1 MGILLITQ
9 GPLHERSQ
17 GFTVAM
23 PAGRAGRPVQPD
35 NEGVN
40 ATRMVGRLTLKKT
53 LKKLLTIFYVTLKC
67 FIGVTRLF

>member
-35 NEGVN
+35 NEGVT
-40 ATRMVGRLTLKKT
+40 AARWSGD
-53 LKKLLTIFYVTLKC
+53 VT
-67 FIGVTRLF
+67 

>member
-23 PAGRAGRPVQPD
+23 PAGRAGQPVQPD
-35 NEGVN
+35 NEGVTAARWSRVAPLKN
-40 ATRMVGRLTLKKT
+40 HLKKIDHHLLCHVKMFYCCDWT
-53 LKKLLTIFYVTLKC
+53 L
-67 FIGVTRLF
+67 

>member
-35 NEGVN
+35 NEGVT
-40 ATRMVGRLTLKKT
+40 AARWSGDAPLKKT
-53 LKKLLTIFYVTLKC
+53 PQKTDNQSFTS
-67 FIGVTRLF
+67 R